1 MYSETLTAK
10 EQDANN
16 FLSVAGN
23 ICYCFPNVAPGVLY
37 SVVGY
42 LGEAGALRW
51 LDHHTAGEQRL
62 VILTPEQ
69 VEELETVSK
78 WSAKRFFDEYE
89 NKCEIAR
96 PSDWSVLLSEISG
109 GEGNQDEH

>member
-10 EQDANN
+10 EQDANYS
-16 FLSVAGN
+16 LSVAGN
-23 ICYCFPNVAPGVLY
+23 ICYCSPNVVF
-37 SVVGY
+37 SVVNY

-51 LDHHTAGEQRL
+51 LDRHTAGEQRL
-62 VILTPEQ
+62 VMLTEEQ

-96 PSDWSVLLSEISG
+96 PSDWNIFLHQISN
-109 GEGNQDEH
+109 GEGYKDEH